1 MEPMGGALPLVSIV
15 VPSWQKG
22 RFLQHALESLRGQ
35 TYPRLELI
43 VQDNLS
49 TDETVAILEEF
60 EPRLTRVVRER
71 DCGQSDALTRGFQ
84 RCRGEILGW
93 LNADDMLMPEAI
105 EQAVAVLQSP
115 SRPDVVYGHTA
126 FLTEDGQFSRYF
138 YEIQP
143 FSANWLRNFGLFIAQ
158 PSAFFRRTAYERT
171 GGLDSSLHY
180 AMDWD
185 LWCKMVRAGCTFRFA
200 DEVWS
205 GTRIYPDTKTSRGGL
220 GRVREILRV
229 NRRHR
234 TTRLPLGAA
243 AHFFSDIFPGREARL
258 SRPLRWAWH
267 RLTGRGKSP
276 PTVIQGLARSNT
288 LWESRARI
296 CFPLFDEIR
305 GARLQLSLRT
315 RNGTA
320 PRLKACLNGI
330 TGEWTGLGES
340 GFLEARWRME
350 RPLRVA
356 SIVLEVERVEDGGS
370 VAPLALVSCSLD
382 KAAPT
387 RMGASSGVG
396 GCGETSAL

>member
-22 RFLQHALESLRGQ
+22 RFLRHALESLSGQ
-35 TYPRLELI
+35 TYPHLELI

-60 EPRLTRVVRER
+60 EPRLTRVVREKDR
-71 DCGQSDALTRGFQ
+71 GQSDALTRGFQ
-84 RCRGEILGW
+84 RCRGDILGW

-126 FLTEDGQFSRYF
+126 FLTEGGQFSRYF
-138 YEIQP
+138 YEIRP
-143 FSANWLRNFGLFIAQ
+143 FSADWLRNFGPFIAQ
-158 PSAFFRRTAYERT
+158 PSTFFRRTAYERT
-171 GGLDSSLHY
+171 GGLDPGLHY

-185 LWCKMVRAGCTFRFA
+185 LWCRMVRAGCTFRLV

-205 GTRIYPDTKTSRGGL
+205 GTRMYPDTKTSGGGL

-229 NRRHR
+229 NRRHG
-234 TTRLPLGAA
+234 TTRLPLAAA
-243 AHFFSDIFPGREARL
+243 AHFFSDIFPGRESWL
-258 SRPLRWAWH
+258 SRPLRWAWR

-276 PTVIQGLARSNT
+276 LMVIQGLARSNI

-305 GARLQLSLRT
+305 GARLRLSLRKP
-315 RNGTA
+315 NGMA
-320 PRLKACLNGI
+320 PRLKADLNGI
-330 TGEWTGLGES
+330 AGEWNGLGES
-340 GFLEARWRME
+340 GFLEARWHTE
-350 RPLRVA
+350 RPARVA
-356 SIVLEVERVEDGGS
+356 SIVLEVERLEHGS
-370 VAPLALVSCSLD
+370 SVTPLDLLSFSLD
-382 KAAPT
+382 KAAPN
-387 RMGASSGVG
+387 RPRVSSDGS
-396 GCGETSAL
+396 GCGRHGGS